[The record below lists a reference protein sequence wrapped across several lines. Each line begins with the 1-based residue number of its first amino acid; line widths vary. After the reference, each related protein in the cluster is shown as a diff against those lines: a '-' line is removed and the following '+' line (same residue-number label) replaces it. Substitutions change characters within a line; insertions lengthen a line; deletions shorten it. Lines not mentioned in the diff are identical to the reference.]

1 MRGMRHASIPI
12 NGAQTNTF
20 NVQCRLRLRKAAPA
34 SHTDRCEWRNL
45 GSLALGPVG
54 FNMQASISPRSQLG
68 ILAERTGLI
77 AKKSPPRLSRPSASC
92 RQVA

>member
-1 MRGMRHASIPI
+1 MRCMRHASIPI

-20 NVQCRLRLRKAAPA
+20 NVQSRLRLRKAAPA

-54 FNMQASISPRSQLG
+54 FNMQASISSSIAARNTG
-68 ILAERTGLI
+68 RTYWLD
-77 AKKSPPRLSRPSASC
+77 C
-92 RQVA
+92 